1 MMNLYYAW
9 WADSIIRIRIHNPRM
24 KDWRVRIFQLNTLLN
39 SLNFWC
45 VFVWLKYLDIYAIPI
60 LSVDVFPGDLLDK
73 GCVYM
78 IEFLSPF
85 MLLNYLLVF
94 RGKRYEKI
102 ISQYKDKKLNIALPY
117 ALVSIFLYVVTVIVY
132 ALCWG

>member
-1 MMNLYYAW
+1 MNLYYAW
-9 WADSIIRIRIHNPRM
+9 WADSIIRIRRHNPRM

-39 SLNFWC
+39 SLKFWC